1 VQGPAVTPLQTGFA
15 QNWLESTHELISGP
29 LFYPSHDAAGDLK
42 VLTVMSS
49 PVTGASTARTLY
61 CLSITSAR
69 RSIRV
74 ANPYFV
80 PDPAA
85 LDTLIDARHR
95 GVDVRIMVSGRH
107 NDNWLSRRNAV
118 RMYGRLLEAGVEILE
133 YEPTLCGGERG

>member
-1 VQGPAVTPLQTGFA
+1 V
-15 QNWLESTHELISGP
+15 
-29 LFYPSHDAAGDLK
+29 
-42 VLTVMSS
+42 VLVAL
-49 PVTGASTARTLY
+49 VARLGVGI
-61 CLSITSAR
+61 LDR
-69 RSIRV
+69 
-74 ANPYFV
+74 PYWVGHFV